1 MDAGLIDLL
10 LGHFLDGQAVADGDP
25 ARNRLSSIVDNLS
38 RLFNTRRGSI
48 AHLPDF
54 GLPDISQVYRDLPYS
69 IEGLRGAIRSVVEKY
84 EPRLH
89 RVRVEKLEK
98 DKDGVYHLKPSIS
111 PEYSND
117 LYKDANYGLMG
128 LRWSLLTLL
137 SMDKELGFND
147 PQ

>member
-10 LGHFLDGQAVADGDP
+10 LGHFLDGQAVEDGDP

-48 AHLPDF
+48 AHLPEF

-69 IEGLRGAIRSVVEKY
+69 IEGLRAAIRSVVEQY

-89 RVRVEKLEK
+89 RVRVEMLEK
-98 DKDGVYHLKPSIS
+98 DKDEEHDMRVSFIVTGELSKGQRVQFQTTFT
-111 PEYSND
+111 SND
-117 LYKDANYGLMG
+117 LAEVRPWHKP
-128 LRWSLLTLL
+128 S
-137 SMDKELGFND
+137 
-147 PQ
+147 

>member
-69 IEGLRGAIRSVVEKY
+69 IEGLRAAIRSVVEKY

-98 DKDGVYHLKPSIS
+98 DKDEEHDMRVSFIVTGELEKGQRVQFQTTFT
-111 PEYSND
+111 SND
-117 LYKDANYGLMG
+117 LAEVRPWRKP
-128 LRWSLLTLL
+128 S
-137 SMDKELGFND
+137 
-147 PQ
+147 

>member
-89 RVRVEKLEK
+89 RVRVEMLEK
-98 DKDGVYHLKPSIS
+98 DKDEEHDMRVSFIVMGELEKGQRVQFQTTFT
-111 PEYSND
+111 SND
-117 LYKDANYGLMG
+117 LAEVRPWRKP
-128 LRWSLLTLL
+128 S
-137 SMDKELGFND
+137 
-147 PQ
+147 

>member
-10 LGHFLDGQAVADGDP
+10 LGHFLDGQPVADGDP

-69 IEGLRGAIRSVVEKY
+69 IEGLRAAIRSVVEQY

-89 RVRVEKLEK
+89 RVRVEMLEK
-98 DKDGVYHLKPSIS
+98 DKEEEHDMRVSFIVTGELSKGQRVQFQTTFT
-111 PEYSND
+111 SND
-117 LYKDANYGLMG
+117 LAEVRPWRKP
-128 LRWSLLTLL
+128 S
-137 SMDKELGFND
+137 
-147 PQ
+147 

>member
-10 LGHFLDGQAVADGDP
+10 LGHFLDGQSVADGDP

-69 IEGLRGAIRSVVEKY
+69 IEGLRAAIRSVVEQY

-89 RVRVEKLEK
+89 RVRVEMLEK
-98 DKDGVYHLKPSIS
+98 DKDEEHDMRVSFIVTGELSKGQRVQFQTTFT
-111 PEYSND
+111 SND
-117 LYKDANYGLMG
+117 LAEVRPWRKP
-128 LRWSLLTLL
+128 S
-137 SMDKELGFND
+137 
-147 PQ
+147 

>member
-69 IEGLRGAIRSVVEKY
+69 IEGLRAAIRSVVEKY

-98 DKDGVYHLKPSIS
+98 DKDEEHDMRVSFIVTGELEKGQRVQFQTTFTSNDMAEVRPWRKPS
-111 PEYSND
+111 
-117 LYKDANYGLMG
+117 
-128 LRWSLLTLL
+128 
-137 SMDKELGFND
+137 
-147 PQ
+147 